1 MIKAMK
7 IAVLASLMGAVLAPA
22 AQAQSSA
29 ADAAAREAIRRQG
42 EIQQLGKLLEQA
54 KTVES
59 TGNLLAAS
67 KLYEEAQ
74 KKVESVGL
82 GAKGIDVE
90 RAATLEG
97 LTRVRMA
104 LAEQYATSGQLSEAR
119 KEVNR
124 ILVIAPNNITAREK
138 LAEIDAGLAKLRGRM
153 PTEETIEAV
162 KGVADEKLQAATL
175 VQDGKLFY
183 EMARYDQAE
192 SKLRQ
197 ALKIDP
203 ANRGASY
210 YLVLV
215 QEAKNKLQV
224 TARDVTSRDA
234 IKDVTKDW
242 VAPTAHLDLQVPNP
256 LANISPTNTYPD
268 EIYTGT
274 GRMRIHRLLHNLK
287 FDRFPI
293 TGSAEG
299 ISLRE
304 MVNELHGAVVELDE
318 AVNFIIDSNTGV
330 LVRQSFGDPSGFGED
345 PNDPFGGGGFQPQ
358 EEESVDIGLEVQIT
372 IDPPLRQ
379 VSLFQVLEIL
389 KELSNIPIGY
399 SIKDYGIMF
408 SHQPV
413 EGPRLENRT
422 YRVDP
427 DTFIQGLQSVG
438 VTYVSADAGM
448 GGGGMGGM
456 GGGGMGGMG
465 GGGMGGGMGG
475 GLGGGSGIGGSA
487 SSAFAEGGLAGV
499 TRTTS
504 AAEIQVLVREF
515 FVACGLVEL
524 GTSVLGGGG
533 GGGLGGQ
540 GGLGGG
546 ADALGGGLGGAPN
559 NKALFFNDRLGL
571 LFVRATRPELDLV
584 EDAIKI
590 LNAKT
595 PQVQIEAKFTEFS
608 QNDSKAIGFDWILG
622 NWVLGGGKVGVS
634 AGSAPSFN
642 DGKGGVFPGVGPEGG
657 AIDPS
662 GAGGAGSAVGGAGG
676 LGGGAGAGGQ
686 GNATYGYA
694 PTVSLPAETD
704 GLLTSGLRQQ
714 VGKNPSIPTL
724 GTVTGIL
731 TDPQFRM
738 IIRAIEQRDGVDLL
752 SAPRAVTLSGRQTQ
766 ITVTDLKS
774 IASSGTGSGGTP
786 IEVPQ
791 ISVVSSMGGGSFGG
805 GGMGGGMGGMGGMGG
820 GMGGMG
826 GGMGGGGFGGGGLGG
841 GQGGGASLGG
851 LLGGAGFGSAAQNY
865 QTSTMPFGTT
875 LDVIPYVAS
884 DGYTIHL
891 TVIPKITEFLGYEEA
906 PFQNQVIA
914 GVGNTVSQA
923 LQQPLALPSIRVR
936 YITSSVHVWDG
947 QTLVLGGLIAENVV
961 KVKDKVPMLGDL
973 PFLGRLF
980 RSERSNTEKKN
991 LMIFVSPRII
1001 DPAGNPIHTEDNWP
1015 YDPNS
1020 GPTQDPVLE
1029 TAAGN

>member
-74 KKVESVGL
+74 NKVESVGL

-153 PTEETIEAV
+153 PTEETIDAV
-162 KGVADEKLQAATL
+162 KGVVDEKLQAATL

-203 ANRGASY
+203 ANRGAGY

-234 IKDVTKDW
+234 IKNVTKDW

-256 LANISPTNTYPD
+256 LANISPTNSYPD
-268 EIYTGT
+268 EIYTGS

-287 FDRFPI
+287 FDSFPI

-318 AVNFIIDSNTGV
+318 SVNFIIDSNTGV

-372 IDPPLRQ
+372 IDPPLRH

-465 GGGMGGGMGG
+465 
-475 GLGGGSGIGGSA
+475 
-487 SSAFAEGGLAGV
+487 
-499 TRTTS
+499 
-504 AAEIQVLVREF
+504 VLVE
-515 FVACGLVEL
+515 C
-524 GTSVLGGGG
+524 
-533 GGGLGGQ
+533 
-540 GGLGGG
+540 
-546 ADALGGGLGGAPN
+546 
-559 NKALFFNDRLGL
+559 
-571 LFVRATRPELDLV
+571 
-584 EDAIKI
+584 
-590 LNAKT
+590 
-595 PQVQIEAKFTEFS
+595 S
-608 QNDSKAIGFDWILG
+608 QKC
-622 NWVLGGGKVGVS
+622 
-634 AGSAPSFN
+634 
-642 DGKGGVFPGVGPEGG
+642 
-657 AIDPS
+657 
-662 GAGGAGSAVGGAGG
+662 
-676 LGGGAGAGGQ
+676 
-686 GNATYGYA
+686 
-694 PTVSLPAETD
+694 
-704 GLLTSGLRQQ
+704 
-714 VGKNPSIPTL
+714 
-724 GTVTGIL
+724 
-731 TDPQFRM
+731 
-738 IIRAIEQRDGVDLL
+738 
-752 SAPRAVTLSGRQTQ
+752 
-766 ITVTDLKS
+766 
-774 IASSGTGSGGTP
+774 
-786 IEVPQ
+786 
-791 ISVVSSMGGGSFGG
+791 
-805 GGMGGGMGGMGGMGG
+805 
-820 GMGGMG
+820 
-826 GGMGGGGFGGGGLGG
+826 
-841 GQGGGASLGG
+841 
-851 LLGGAGFGSAAQNY
+851 
-865 QTSTMPFGTT
+865 
-875 LDVIPYVAS
+875 
-884 DGYTIHL
+884 
-891 TVIPKITEFLGYEEA
+891 
-906 PFQNQVIA
+906 
-914 GVGNTVSQA
+914 
-923 LQQPLALPSIRVR
+923 
-936 YITSSVHVWDG
+936 
-947 QTLVLGGLIAENVV
+947 
-961 KVKDKVPMLGDL
+961 
-973 PFLGRLF
+973 
-980 RSERSNTEKKN
+980 
-991 LMIFVSPRII
+991 
-1001 DPAGNPIHTEDNWP
+1001 
-1015 YDPNS
+1015 
-1020 GPTQDPVLE
+1020 
-1029 TAAGN
+1029 

>member
-1 MIKAMK
+1 RLTQAIMIKAIK
-7 IAVLASLMGAVLAPA
+7 IAVFASFMGGVLSPMV
-22 AQAQSSA
+22 QAQSSA
-29 ADAAAREAIRRQG
+29 AADLAAREAVRRQG
-42 EIQQLGKLLEQA
+42 EIQQLGKLLQQA
-54 KTVES
+54 ETVEAS
-59 TGNLLAAS
+59 GNLLDAS
-67 KLYEEAQ
+67 KLYEAAQ
-74 KKVESVGL
+74 GKVESVGIN
-82 GAKGIDVE
+82 AKGIEVE
-90 RAATLEG
+90 RAAAIEG
-97 LTRVRMA
+97 LTRVRLG
-104 LAEQYATSGQLSEAR
+104 LADKYAKSGQMTEAR
-119 KEVNR
+119 KEVKR
-124 ILVIAPNNITAREK
+124 VLVVAPNNLTARER
-138 LAEIDAGLAKLRGRM
+138 LQEIDAGLAKMRGRM
-153 PTEETIEAV
+153 PTEQALEDV
-162 KGVADEKLQAATL
+162 KGVVDEKIQAATL

-183 EMARYDQAE
+183 EMARYDQSEA
-192 SKLRQ
+192 KLRQ

-203 ANRGASY
+203 SNRGASY

-224 TARDVTSRDA
+224 KARDVTSRDA

-242 VAPTAHLDLQVPNP
+242 VAPTAHLDLTVPNP

-268 EIYTGT
+268 RIYTGP
-274 GRMRIHRLLHNLK
+274 GRIRIHRLMHNLK

-304 MVNELHGAVVELDE
+304 LVNELHGAVVELDE
-318 AVNFIIDSNTGV
+318 SVNFIIDSNTGV
-330 LVRQSFGDPSGFGED
+330 LSQPLLQDPSLGMD
-345 PNDPFGGGGFQPQ
+345 PNDPFAGGGLQPQ
-358 EEESVDIGLEVQIT
+358 EPEEVDIGLEVQIT
-372 IDPPLRQ
+372 IDPPLRN
-379 VSLFQVLEIL
+379 VSLHQVLEIM

-408 SHQPV
+408 SHQPI

-427 DTFIQGLQSVG
+427 DTFMQGLQSVG
-438 VTYVSADAGM
+438 VNYVSADAGM
-448 GGGGMGGM
+448 GGGMGGM

-465 GGGMGGGMGG
+465 GGGMGGGGMGGMGG
-475 GLGGGSGIGGSA
+475 GGTGIGGTAAQS
-487 SSAFAEGGLAGV
+487 FDQGGLAGV

-524 GTSVLGGGG
+524 GMSPLGGGT
-533 GGGLGGQ
+533 GQ
-540 GGLGGG
+540 
-546 ADALGGGLGGAPN
+546 GGGLGGAGADPLGGGIATGPN

-584 EDAIKI
+584 EDAIKV

-634 AGSAPSFN
+634 AGSAPSYN
-642 DGKGGVFPGVGPEGG
+642 DGKGGIFPGVGPEGG
-657 AIDPS
+657 ATDPS
-662 GAGGAGSAVGGAGG
+662 AAGGAGSTVGAGGAGG
-676 LGGGAGAGGQ
+676 LGGAGGAAGGQ

-694 PTVSLPAETD
+694 PTVMLPSETD
-704 GLLTSGLRQQ
+704 GLLTGGLRQQ

-805 GGMGGGMGGMGGMGG
+805 GGMGGGGMGGMGG

-826 GGMGGGGFGGGGLGG
+826 GGMGGGGFGG

-884 DGYTIHL
+884 DGYTVHL

-973 PFLGRLF
+973 PFVGRLF

-1001 DPAGNPIHTEDNWP
+1001 DPAGNPIHTEENWP
-1015 YDPNS
+1015 YDPNTS
-1020 GPTQDPVLE
+1020 PSQDPVLGN
-1029 TAAGN
+1029 TARN

>member
-7 IAVLASLMGAVLAPA
+7 IAVLASLMGAVLAPT

-54 KTVES
+54 KTVEA

-104 LAEQYATSGQLSEAR
+104 LADQYATSGQLSEAR

-138 LAEIDAGLAKLRGRM
+138 LAEIDSGLAKLRGRM
-153 PTEETIEAV
+153 PTEETIDAV

-242 VAPTAHLDLQVPNP
+242 VAPTAHLDLTVPNP
-256 LANISPTNTYPD
+256 LANISPTNSYPD
-268 EIYTGT
+268 EIYTGP
-274 GRMRIHRLLHNLK
+274 GRIRIHRLLHNLK

-293 TGSAEG
+293 TGTAEG

-304 MVNELHGAVVELDE
+304 LVNELHGAVVELDE
-318 AVNFIIDSNTGV
+318 AVNFLIDSNTGV
-330 LVRQSFGDPSGFGED
+330 LAQPSFGGQSGFGED
-345 PNDPFGGGGFQPQ
+345 PNDPFPGGGFPTQ

-372 IDPPLRQ
+372 IDPPLRH
-379 VSLFQVLEIL
+379 VSLFQVLEIM

-399 SIKDYGIMF
+399 SVKDYGIMF
-408 SHQPV
+408 FHQPV

-465 GGGMGGGMGG
+465 GGGFGGG
-475 GLGGGSGIGGSA
+475 GLGGGQGSGIGGSA
-487 SSAFAEGGLAGV
+487 SAAFSEGGLAGV
-499 TRTTS
+499 TRATS

-524 GTSVLGGGG
+524 GTSTFSTLGGGQSG
-533 GGGLGGQ
+533 I
-540 GGLGGG
+540 GGG
-546 ADALGGGLGGAPN
+546 ADPLGGGVGTGPN
-559 NKALFFNDRLGL
+559 NKALFFNDRLGV

-584 EDAIKI
+584 EDAIKV

-622 NWVLGGGKVGVS
+622 NWVLSGGKLGVS

-657 AIDPS
+657 AVDPS
-662 GAGGAGSAVGGAGG
+662 GAGGAGSTVGGG
-676 LGGGAGAGGQ
+676 LGGGLGGAGGAAGQ

-694 PTVSLPAETD
+694 PTVMLPSETD

-791 ISVVSSMGGGSFGG
+791 VSVVSSAGGGSFGG
-805 GGMGGGMGGMGGMGG
+805 GG
-820 GMGGMG
+820 
-826 GGMGGGGFGGGGLGG
+826 FGGLVLALLFEGLGVFG
-841 GQGGGASLGG
+841 HCKGRTKITVGCTTQQTHASSLKST
-851 LLGGAGFGSAAQNY
+851 LHPRFGS
-865 QTSTMPFGTT
+865 
-875 LDVIPYVAS
+875 L
-884 DGYTIHL
+884 
-891 TVIPKITEFLGYEEA
+891 
-906 PFQNQVIA
+906 
-914 GVGNTVSQA
+914 
-923 LQQPLALPSIRVR
+923 R
-936 YITSSVHVWDG
+936 
-947 QTLVLGGLIAENVV
+947 
-961 KVKDKVPMLGDL
+961 
-973 PFLGRLF
+973 
-980 RSERSNTEKKN
+980 
-991 LMIFVSPRII
+991 
-1001 DPAGNPIHTEDNWP
+1001 
-1015 YDPNS
+1015 
-1020 GPTQDPVLE
+1020 
-1029 TAAGN
+1029 